1 MIINFT
7 TPIDNASLQ
16 IGDSVYTSSPP
27 IAIAGTGQTQVSG
40 YDLHGI
46 VVSIGPSWIESDG
59 NDTISADS
67 FITFCKDS
75 SANTSGLKG
84 YYASVKMRNNSEGR
98 AELFAISSDI
108 TESSK

>member
-16 IGDSVYTSSPP
+16 IGDSVYQSSAPA
-27 IAIAGTGQTQVSG
+27 AIAGTGQTQVSG
-40 YDLHGI
+40 YDFHGI
-46 VVSIGPSWIESDG
+46 VVNIGPSWIESDG
-59 NDTISADS
+59 SSSISTGS

-75 SANTSGLKG
+75 AVNTSGLKG
-84 YYASVKMRNNSEGR
+84 YYARVQMTNDSLDK
-98 AELFAISSDI
+98 AELFAVSSDI